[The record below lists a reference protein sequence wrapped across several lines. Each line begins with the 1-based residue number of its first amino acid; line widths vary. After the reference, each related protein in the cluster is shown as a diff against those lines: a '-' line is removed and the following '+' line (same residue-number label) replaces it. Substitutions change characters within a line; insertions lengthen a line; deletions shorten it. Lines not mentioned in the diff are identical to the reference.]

1 MEGLDALRY
10 QSYKTQYQFSIEHKM
25 KKMAFTLEN
34 PPCLS
39 LRDKLNITDT
49 HTHNTLYI
57 EKRDTQDQWLFC
69 GITGIG
75 ITRQIWT
82 KQPVFYA
89 ILAVSLQMLTALAY
103 LNGTTAI
110 NPFIN

>member
-1 MEGLDALRY
+1 MEFWLPFELFFQITKKIDIVEGLDALRY

-25 KKMAFTLEN
+25 KKMAFNLVK
-34 PPCLS
+34 PPL
-39 LRDKLNITDT
+39 LVPQGQIKHYGHT

-75 ITRQIWT
+75 VTRQ
-82 KQPVFYA
+82 V
-89 ILAVSLQMLTALAY
+89 
-103 LNGTTAI
+103 
-110 NPFIN
+110 